1 MMERT
6 FEEEV
11 KGGSLICRI
20 TGDGVCI
27 ISGKAREQRI
37 EIPDRIRG
45 LAVTEIGKKA
55 FLGDKSFREAELPET
70 ISQIGEWAFASCG
83 RLEKI
88 WIPRKEIRLGRGIFK
103 GCMRLCR
110 IFFTGKE
117 NRESSERLSGLL
129 AMAPVMLEAEYLL
142 SPMEAGE
149 DAWIDRL
156 DARLVTLLEKPD
168 REGYSRQ
175 VLCGEEDLMASL
187 ELYLQERKKQKAR
200 LCYHRLLNDYGLS
213 AELRERLSSYL
224 RENTRGCGDAAS
236 WRVLLEEH
244 GGEKEYYQIFAE
256 AGCITEENFQELLED
271 MGERFAEMKAWMI
284 RYHAKNPESA
294 DFFAGFS
301 LD

>member
-1 MMERT
+1 MEQT
-6 FEEEV
+6 FKEEA

-20 TGDGVCI
+20 AGDGVCVV
-27 ISGKAREQRI
+27 SCRAQEQRL

-55 FLGDKSFREAELPET
+55 FLGDKTLREAALPET
-70 ISQIGEWAFASCG
+70 VSQIGDWAFASCS

-88 WIPRKEIRLGRGIFK
+88 RIPRKEIRLGRGIFK
-103 GCMRLCR
+103 GCTRLSQ
-110 IFFTGKE
+110 IFFAGEE
-117 NRESSERLSGLL
+117 NRELSEMLSGLI

-149 DAWIDRL
+149 EAWIARL

-187 ELYLQERKKQKAR
+187 ELYLEERKKQKAR
-200 LCYHRLLNDYGLS
+200 LCYHRLLHDYGLS
-213 AELRERLSSYL
+213 GELRERLSAYL
-224 RENTRGCGDAAS
+224 RENTRGCGNAAS

-244 GGEKEYYQIFAE
+244 GGEKEYYQIFAD
-256 AGCITEENFQELLED
+256 AGCITGENFQELLGD
-271 MGERFAEMKAWMI
+271 MGESFPEMKAWLI
-284 RYHAKNPESA
+284 RYRTQSA
-294 DFFAGFS
+294 ASTDFFAGFS